1 MTGPETRP
9 SLVLRLQNSAD
20 QRAWAEFVEIYQ
32 PLILRTLRSRG
43 LQEADAREV
52 CQEVLLA
59 VSRAVERWDA
69 RPERGSFRGWLSS
82 ITRNLCVNF
91 LIRRAR
97 HPQPL
102 GDETQLREW
111 LESAPAADSE
121 ASRWFALEERRQQLR
136 WAAERVRPE
145 FRETAWTAFWETAVE
160 GRDAA
165 SVAAQLGVAV
175 GVVYVSRS
183 RVMKRLRI
191 VVQQVRDESTEGG
204 ATS

>member
-136 WAAERVRPE
+136 WAAERVRPNSA
-145 FRETAWTAFWETAVE
+145 RRR
-160 GRDAA
+160 GPP
-165 SVAAQLGVAV
+165 SG
-175 GVVYVSRS
+175 
-183 RVMKRLRI
+183 KRP
-191 VVQQVRDESTEGG
+191 SKG
-204 ATS
+204 ATPPPSPHNWASPSASSTCRAAE

>member
-9 SLVLRLQNSAD
+9 SLVLRLRNSAD
-20 QRAWAEFVEIYQ
+20 QRAWAEFVEIYE
-32 PLILRTLRSRG
+32 PLILRTVRGRG
-43 LQEADAREV
+43 LQDADAREV
-52 CQEVLLA
+52 CQDVLLA

-69 RPERGSFRGWLSS
+69 RPERGSFRGWLAS

-91 LIRRAR
+91 LIRRSR

-102 GDETQLREW
+102 TDEVRMREW
-111 LESAPAADSE
+111 LESTPAANSD

-136 WAAERVRPE
+136 WAAERIRPE
-145 FRETAWTAFWETAVE
+145 IRETAWTAFWETAVE

-165 SVAAQLGVAV
+165 SVAAQLGVTV

-183 RVMKRLRI
+183 RVMKRLRQ
-191 VVQQVRDESTEGG
+191 VVQQYREEDAEGG
-204 ATS
+204 TTS